1 MNELL
6 MNQVEEVSGGYRV
19 GSFGIARDALQ
30 RGIGALTRQ
39 MVNDCL
45 ANPNCYAAGNGGI
58 LTQVIQTTALSM
70 DVSSLIA

>member
-30 RGIGALTRQ
+30 RGLGALPRQ

-45 ANPNCYAAGNGGI
+45 ANPNCYAAGNGGDSYTGDPNYGT
-58 LTQVIQTTALSM
+58 L
-70 DVSSLIA
+70 DGR